1 MPPPSALAAA
11 LTPAERKLLAS
22 LRTPLAIQEFLDTV
36 IYSTENRY
44 RSPLTVLRERVGHCY
59 DGGVFAAAALRR
71 LGHKPQVLVLLPN
84 RRDDEHMLAL
94 FKVRGHWG
102 AVAKSN
108 FVTLRYR
115 EPVFRSVR
123 ELVMSYFEGYFNAA
137 GEKTLRAY
145 TAPLTLS
152 RFDPQHWETDDAA
165 MDLIADAL
173 DKGRKYPV
181 LTPAQIRALTRA
193 DARSV
198 AAGLLG
204 SDEAGLFKL
213 EGHKGPK
220 GNKG

>member
-1 MPPPSALAAA
+1 MSPQPSLTAA
-11 LTPAERKLLAS
+11 LTPAERTLLAS

-36 IYSTENRY
+36 TYSTENRY

-59 DGGVFAAAALRR
+59 DGGVVAAALLRR
-71 LGHKPQVLVLLPN
+71 LGHKPQVLVLIPN

-94 FKVRGHWG
+94 YRVRGHWG

-108 FVTLRYR
+108 FSSLRFR

-145 TAPLTLS
+145 TAPLNLS
-152 RFDPQHWETDDAA
+152 RFDKQHWETDDAA
-165 MDLIADAL
+165 MDLIAEAL

-181 LTPAQIRALTRA
+181 VTPAQIRGLTRA

-213 EGHKGPK
+213 
-220 GNKG
+220 

>member
-1 MPPPSALAAA
+1 MPAFTAA
-11 LTPAERKLLAS
+11 LTPAERKLLAR

-36 IYSTENRY
+36 TYSTENRY

-94 FKVRGHWG
+94 YKVRGHWG

-108 FVTLRYR
+108 FSSLRFR

-152 RFDPQHWETDDAA
+152 RFDRQHWETDDAA

-213 EGHKGPK
+213 
-220 GNKG
+220 

>member
-1 MPPPSALAAA
+1 VILPPRPTVPPLEAA
-11 LTPAERKLLAS
+11 LTPAERKLLRS
-22 LRTPLAIQEFLDTV
+22 LNRPTRIQAFLDTV
-36 IYSTENRY
+36 VYSTENRY

-71 LGHKPQVLVLLPN
+71 LGHAPKVLVLIPN

-94 FKVRGHWG
+94 FKVKGHWG

-108 FVTLRYR
+108 FTTLRYR
-115 EPVFRSVR
+115 EPVFRGVR
-123 ELVMSYFEGYFNAA
+123 ELVMSYFEVYFNAA

-145 TAPLTLS
+145 TAPLHLS
-152 RFDPQHWETDDAA
+152 RFDKDNWETDEAA
-165 MDLIADAL
+165 MDLIAAAL
-173 DKGRKYPV
+173 DAGRKYPV
-181 LTPAQIRALTRA
+181 VTPAQARRLTRA

-213 EGHKGPK
+213 S
-220 GNKG
+220 

>member
-1 MPPPSALAAA
+1 VPAFTAA
-11 LTPAERKLLAS
+11 LTPAKRKTIDRLTA
-22 LRTPLAIQEFLDTV
+22 PLAIQEFLDTV
-36 IYSTENRY
+36 VYSTENRY

-59 DGGVFAAAALRR
+59 DGGVCAAALLRR
-71 LGHKPQVLVLLPN
+71 LGHKPRVLVLIPN

-94 FKVRGHWG
+94 YQVRRHWG

-108 FVTLRYR
+108 FSTLRFR

-145 TAPLTLS
+145 TAPLNLS
-152 RFDPQHWETDDAA
+152 RFDRQRWETDDAA
-165 MDLIADAL
+165 MDLIAEAL

-181 LTPAQIRALTRA
+181 VTPAQVRALTRA
-193 DARSV
+193 DARSL

-213 EGHKGPK
+213 
-220 GNKG
+220 